1 MPGPRRSSR
10 TTTRPLSWASCAL
23 PRRMT
28 NACFVNNVFDV
39 AYATNI
45 QSSSGTHLRF
55 YNDPRSAPDR
65 ERLVERPARW

>member
-1 MPGPRRSSR
+1 
-10 TTTRPLSWASCAL
+10 
-23 PRRMT
+23 MT